1 MKRKKSE
8 TSFIGRES
16 ELKALREFVD
26 NPTRSYITAIYGRRR
41 IGKTRLVKEAYPK
54 SMIIGFEGLEGAGS
68 AEQRKHFLKTL
79 YFYSGKKEH
88 SMVASSNWTDLLIL
102 LADYVASIKRPIVVF
117 FDEFQW
123 MAAGRAELVSKLKYV
138 WDNFFSQ
145 TAGVHLI
152 LCGSISSFLVKKVIR
167 SKALYGRVDKII
179 QLGPLNFSEVR
190 HGFFE
195 NRSVFESL
203 EYYLIM
209 GGVPK
214 YLEMFD
220 RRRSVALNLSD
231 LCFQPNAYF
240 IGEFERLFISH
251 FGKVIQY
258 REIVELL
265 SARKFATRD
274 EIAKHLKTKSGGR
287 ISELLENMSLAG
299 FVESYGP
306 VHNPGSTRMRRF
318 RIADPYLRFYF
329 NFIRPLE
336 NRIVQSNKGVAL
348 NHALPDRRYRIF
360 LGLAFE
366 NYCYKN
372 AALLASKI
380 GFGIVAYDY
389 GPWFSK
395 NDLAKGA
402 QIDLLFRRAD
412 NVITLCEVKHK
423 KNVGVEVIG
432 EVEKKVDALMRQTD
446 QTVEKVLVSAYPPSE
461 KVLNEGYFT
470 KILSAEDLVS

>member
-1 MKRKKSE
+1 MIRKKPE

-16 ELKALREFVD
+16 ELKTLKGFID
-26 NPTRSYITAIYGRRR
+26 TPSRSYITAIYGRRR

-54 SMIIGFEGLEGAGS
+54 SMTIAFEGLEGAGS
-68 AEQRKHFLKTL
+68 AEQKKHFIKTL
-79 YFYSGKKEH
+79 YSYSGKKEH
-88 SMVASSNWTDLLIL
+88 SMVSSSDWTDLLIL
-102 LADYVASIKRPIVVF
+102 LRDYVASLKRPVVVF

-123 MAAGRAELVSKLKYV
+123 MAAGRTELVGKLKYV
-138 WDNFFSQ
+138 WDNFFLEIG
-145 TAGVHLI
+145 GVHLI

-179 QLGPLNFSEVR
+179 QLGPLSFSEVR
-190 HGFFE
+190 RGFFK
-195 NRSVFESL
+195 NRSILESL
-203 EYYLIM
+203 EYYLVM

-220 RRRSVALNLSD
+220 GRHSVALNLSN

-240 IGEFERLFISH
+240 IGEFERLFTSH

-258 REIVELL
+258 RQIVEFL

-274 EIAKHLKTKSGGR
+274 EIAKHLKAKSGGR
-287 ISELLENMSLAG
+287 ISELLENMRLAG

-306 VHNPGSTRMRRF
+306 VHNPGSTRLRRF

-336 NRIVQSNKGVAL
+336 NRITQSNKGVAL
-348 NHALPDRRYRIF
+348 NHALPDNRYKIF
-360 LGLAFE
+360 LGFAFE
-366 NYCYKN
+366 NYCYQN
-372 AALLASKI
+372 ATLLASKI

-389 GPWFSK
+389 GPWFSRK
-395 NDLAKGA
+395 DLVPGA

-412 NVITLCEVKHK
+412 NVITLCEIKHK
-423 KNVGVEVIG
+423 KNLGMEVIG
-432 EVEKKVDALMRQTD
+432 ETEKKIDALRRQTD
-446 QTVEKVLVSAYPPSE
+446 QTIEKVLVSAYPPSD
-461 KVLNEGYFT
+461 KVLNEGYFI
-470 KILSAEDLVS
+470 KILTAEDLVK